1 MTDTPFQAFR
11 MNRVY
16 IVIDA
21 RTKQPAAEPFQSME
35 GAEAEAAR
43 LNLQVWRESK
53 PQSSLSEP
61 LVFEDSGDLEDAI
74 LGIVDRMFGPE
85 RMEFAAAA

>member
-16 IVIDA
+16 VVIDS
-21 RTKQPAAEPFQSME
+21 RNKLPAAEPFQSME
-35 GAEAEAAR
+35 GAEAEAER
-43 LNLQVWRESK
+43 LNLRVWRESK